1 MGGDSRIVLRSPH
14 LAEVLAGLRLELVE
28 RAIGTSRLPARDLEL
43 ARGARFAR
51 VGAGVVALGGVA
63 AGFARGAAR
72 GRRVVVRRPAGRAG
86 GEGEDGGDELSAPPR
101 APR

>member
-1 MGGDSRIVLRSPH
+1 MSCGGPQEVAH

-28 RAIGTSRLPARDLEL
+28 RAIVAARLPARDLEL

-51 VGAGVVALGGVA
+51 VCAGVVALGGVA

-72 GRRVVVRRPAGRAG
+72 SRRVVVRRPAWRAG
-86 GEGEDGGDELSAPPR
+86 GEGR
-101 APR
+101 RRR